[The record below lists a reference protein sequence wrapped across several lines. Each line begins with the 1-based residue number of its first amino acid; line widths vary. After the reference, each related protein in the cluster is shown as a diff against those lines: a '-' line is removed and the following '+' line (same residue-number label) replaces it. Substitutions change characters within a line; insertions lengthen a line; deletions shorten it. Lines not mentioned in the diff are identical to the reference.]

1 MTKIKHQVPEFHA
14 VDRDAWRNWLHANHK
29 IMDSVWL
36 VIYKKGSARPSVNY
50 EEAVE
55 EALCFGWIDSRPQKR
70 DEECFLL
77 TFSKRKPKSVW
88 SATNKKRLEKLI
100 AENKMA
106 PAGLA
111 AVEIAKENG
120 SWTSIDKVEAM
131 EMPDALS
138 KALKKNKTAKK
149 YFDEFPPSA
158 KKGIYQ
164 WITTAK
170 TEETR
175 NKRVKE
181 TVDLAK
187 KNIRANQWVP
197 KEKR

>member
-1 MTKIKHQVPEFHA
+1 MTKLKPQIPEFHA
-14 VDRDAWRNWLHANHK
+14 VDREAWRKWLHANHK

-36 VIYKKGSARPSVNY
+36 VIYKKGSATSSVNY

-55 EALCFGWIDSRPQKR
+55 EALCYGWIDSRPQKR

-77 TFSKRKPKSVW
+77 AFSKRKPKSVW
-88 SATNKKRLEKLI
+88 SASNKKRIERLI

-111 AVEIAKENG
+111 TIEIAKENG

-131 EMPDALS
+131 EMPEALS
-138 KALKKNKTAKK
+138 QAFKKNKQAKG
-149 YFDEFPPSA
+149 YFDAFPPSV

-164 WITTAK
+164 WIITAK
-170 TEETR
+170 TDETR
-175 NKRVKE
+175 NKRVTE
-181 TVDLAK
+181 TVELAA

-197 KEKR
+197 KDKR

>member
-1 MTKIKHQVPEFHA
+1 MTKPKIPVPEFHA
-14 VDRDAWRNWLHANHK
+14 VDRNAWRKWLHANHQV
-29 IMDSVWL
+29 MDSVWL
-36 VIYKKGSARPSVNY
+36 VIYKKGSAASSVNY

-88 SATNKKRLEKLI
+88 SAINKKRLEKLI
-100 AENKMA
+100 AEDKMA

-111 AVEIAKENG
+111 AIEIAKENG

-131 EMPDALS
+131 EMPEALT
-138 KALKKNKTAKK
+138 KAFKKNKQAKEN
-149 YFDEFPPSA
+149 FDAFPPSA

-164 WITTAK
+164 WIITAK
-170 TEETR
+170 TDETR
-175 NKRVKE
+175 NKRVIE
-181 TVDLAK
+181 TVELAA

>member
-1 MTKIKHQVPEFHA
+1 MTKTKNPVNEFYA
-14 VDRDAWRNWLHANHK
+14 VDRNAWRKWLQANHQ

-36 VIYKKGSARPSVNY
+36 VIYKKGSDTSSVNY

-55 EALCFGWIDSRPQKR
+55 EALCYGWIDSRPQKR
-70 DEECFLL
+70 NEECFLL

-100 AENKMA
+100 AANKMA

-149 YFDEFPPSA
+149 YFDAFPPSA

-175 NKRVKE
+175 NKRVNE
-181 TVDLAK
+181 TVDLAA

>member
-1 MTKIKHQVPEFHA
+1 
-14 VDRDAWRNWLHANHK
+14 
-29 IMDSVWL
+29 
-36 VIYKKGSARPSVNY
+36 VIYKKGSATSSVNY

-55 EALCFGWIDSRPQKR
+55 EALCYGWIDSRPQKR

-88 SATNKKRLEKLI
+88 SALNKKRLEKLI
-100 AENKMA
+100 ADGKMT

-111 AVEIAKENG
+111 TIEIAKENG

-131 EMPDALS
+131 EMPEALT
-138 KALKKNKTAKK
+138 KAFKKNKRAKEN
-149 YFDEFPPSA
+149 FDAFPPSA

-164 WITTAK
+164 WIITAK
-170 TEETR
+170 TDETR
-175 NKRVKE
+175 NKRVIE
-181 TVDLAK
+181 TVELAA